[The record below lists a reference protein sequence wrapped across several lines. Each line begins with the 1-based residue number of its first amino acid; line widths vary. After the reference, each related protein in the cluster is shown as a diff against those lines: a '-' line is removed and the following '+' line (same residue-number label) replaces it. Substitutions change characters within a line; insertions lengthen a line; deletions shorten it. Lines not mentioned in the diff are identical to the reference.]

1 MTISRIHGSSIA
13 TQWLQILSDYAT
25 SPMIQMPREKFFQIP
40 SEEISIS
47 TEERKISSE
56 ESNETS
62 EESND
67 KSEEFFLSSEEIENS
82 HVRNGGFPWEEI

>member
-40 SEEISIS
+40 SEEISI
-47 TEERKISSE
+47 
-56 ESNETS
+56 
-62 EESND
+62 
-67 KSEEFFLSSEEIENS
+67 
-82 HVRNGGFPWEEI
+82 